1 MDTGTTRGILPPAG
15 PLLVNGFT
23 LGQEGKVRGEPFM
36 HLAIVFIAHAYLQRL
51 LVIKDVQLCQNRLIH
66 SIYRSGMSHRHC
78 IKPST
83 ASGSPRS
90 SAKLSTPQSQVFFQG
105 AACFGGER
113 ATAHPGGVGLHYP
126 VNLVNLLGRDAC
138 PWGRTTCRSVRR
150 GNKRIR
156 AKVHVQQATL
166 CTLKEDAFGAFYR
179 RVHVFYRITHV
190 RFQPLCIGYVLLVY
204 LLPG

>member
-1 MDTGTTRGILPPAG
+1 MP
-15 PLLVNGFT
+15 
-23 LGQEGKVRGEPFM
+23 
-36 HLAIVFIAHAYLQRL
+36 Y
-51 LVIKDVQLCQNRLIH
+51 
-66 SIYRSGMSHRHC
+66 RHC

-83 ASGSPRS
+83 ASGSTRS
-90 SAKLSTPQSQVFFQG
+90 GAKLSTPQPQVFFQG
-105 AACFGGER
+105 TACLGGER
-113 ATAHPGGVGLHYP
+113 ATAHPGSVGLHYP
-126 VNLVNLLGRDAC
+126 VNLVNLLGRDTC
-138 PWGRTTCRSVRR
+138 PWGRTPCRSVRR

-204 LLPG
+204 LLPGWRCRIIQPLMYSFLLFHFSLYLLFEFFLVINLYPLYTTPCNLI